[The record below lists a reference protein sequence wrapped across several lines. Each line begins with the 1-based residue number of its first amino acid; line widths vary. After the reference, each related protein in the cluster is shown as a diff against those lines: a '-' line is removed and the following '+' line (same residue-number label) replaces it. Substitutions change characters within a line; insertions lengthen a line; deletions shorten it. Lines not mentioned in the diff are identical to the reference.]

1 LEGSVAH
8 IEDVLLWAIAQKGD
22 RYVFGA
28 EVPTSAADA
37 SSWDCSEL
45 VEWACAKAGVAPR
58 VLDGAF
64 NQWTQCKRAAS
75 LISVGD
81 AMKTRGAL
89 LFVGDGTGTGRDA
102 ITHVAFSLGD
112 GTTVEARGKK
122 WGVGCWPASN
132 RFDFAARI
140 PGVVYA
146 GSSALAARHRDD
158 ALTAATLRKGV
169 RTGMADALN
178 GRARRVRGIASWD
191 RYLQALLDA
200 ARKH

>member
-1 LEGSVAH
+1 VAH
-8 IEDVLLWAIAQKGD
+8 IEDVLLWAVAQKGD

-28 EVPTSAADA
+28 EVPTAAADA

-64 NQWTQCKRAAS
+64 NQWAQCKQAAS
-75 LISVGD
+75 LISVSD

-140 PGVVYA
+140 PGVDYA
-146 GSSALAARHRDD
+146 GAGGLAARRRDD
-158 ALTAATLRKGV
+158 DLTEGTLRKGV
-169 RTGMADALN
+169 RMGMADVLN
-178 GRARRVRGIASWD
+178 GRAGRVRGISSWD
-191 RYLQALLDA
+191 QYLQVLLDA
-200 ARKH
+200 TRKN